1 MSEPTPAGPPAPPD
15 DAHRRPEGATDDTV
29 AAAGKLTEALEWVE
43 RARGRLYDFHQMIG
57 HADALLDEAAG
68 ALEDAGHTGLA
79 EQLRTELIG
88 RNVLAGRWTFQVV
101 EEFDDGYYRVFGET
115 DGAVRQELVG
125 GRRHVFEAELKERRR
140 TPGRPGHERRP
151 TEPPAS

>member
-1 MSEPTPAGPPAPPD
+1 MSAPPPLD
-15 DAHRRPEGATDDTV
+15 DDDHRRPEGATDDTV

-57 HADALLDEAAG
+57 HADALLDDAAEALAG
-68 ALEDAGHTGLA
+68 AGHGDLA
-79 EQLRTELIG
+79 DRLRVELIG

-101 EEFDDGYYRVFGET
+101 EEFDDGYYRAFGET
-115 DGAVRQELVG
+115 DRAVRQELLG
-125 GRRHVFEAELKERRR
+125 GRRHVLEAELKERRR